1 MHPLDE
7 GLSLAARMRAV
18 LASLLAIAETRIELL
33 GNDVELQGARL
44 RRLTLLLLAGS
55 LMLALALVFASVLVI
70 AIFWESHRL
79 AAVVA
84 VMLVYLLAGG
94 GCLLAARRVA
104 RTGPRP
110 FEATRAE
117 LQQDIAHLR
126 R

>member
-7 GLSLAARMRAV
+7 GLPLAARMRAV

-79 AAVVA
+79 GAVVA
-84 VMLVYLLAGG
+84 VTLVYLLAGG

-104 RTGPRP
+104 RAGPRP